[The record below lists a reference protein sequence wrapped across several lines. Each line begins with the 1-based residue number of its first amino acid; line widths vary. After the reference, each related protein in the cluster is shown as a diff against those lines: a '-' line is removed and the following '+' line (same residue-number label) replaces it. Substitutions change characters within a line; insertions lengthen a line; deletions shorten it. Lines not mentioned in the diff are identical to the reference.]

1 MASEQ
6 IDLLSLFG
14 QAKKTLKKNQTTL
27 NQADTYNHDHGDHMV
42 EIFDVITQAMKAKK
56 NAEPADQLE
65 YAAELLRKKTSSGSS
80 TVYANGLEQAA
91 KQVLGKELNISTI
104 MAIIQALM
112 GTKQPSAQAG
122 GGDLLGSLMG
132 QILSGAGKTGAGSQ
146 TSQSSGGDVLGDLMG
161 TLMGGQSSTS
171 TGTGSG
177 ASGQGIDL
185 SDLLGAGM
193 EYMSAKQSG
202 KSDLEAITGAL
213 VNGSTMAQT
222 PHRAQ
227 SGEVVTDALLGALTK
242 MIQK

>member
-1 MASEQ
+1 MANEQ

-14 QAKKTLKKNQTTL
+14 QATKSLKKSQTTL

-65 YAAELLRKKTSSGSS
+65 YAAQLLRQKTSSGST

-91 KQVLGKELNISTI
+91 KQVLGKELNIGTI
-104 MAIIQALM
+104 MSIITALM
-112 GTKQPSAQAG
+112 GSKQPSGQAG
-122 GGDLLGSLMG
+122 GSDALGSLLG
-132 QILSGAGKTGAGSQ
+132 QLLGGGASTATGSRSTQPA
-146 TSQSSGGDVLGDLMG
+146 GGDALGDLMG
-161 TLMGGQSSTS
+161 TLLG
-171 TGTGSG
+171 GSG
-177 ASGQGIDL
+177 NTSGSNAGSGSGQGIDL
-185 SDLLGAGM
+185 SDLLSAGM
-193 EYMSAKQSG
+193 GYMSAKQSG

-213 VNGSTMAQT
+213 LKDSTMAES

-227 SGEVVTDALLGALTK
+227 SGEVVTNALLKALTK